1 MATAWSRFRPIVSA
15 WWQRPNLWL
24 LLAVC
29 GLLLYA
35 RRPDA
40 FHNPQF
46 WAEDGYFFERNHV
59 VGATAIIQ
67 PYNGYLHLVPRLIAA
82 VAGYADPAWIP
93 ACYVGAAF
101 LLTLWVAAYTQS
113 QRLHFRAAAGV
124 ALAVVLVPDCPDVL
138 LNLPNLQSILGVGLL
153 LLLISD
159 DPDSPARL
167 IHDVAVVVLLGL
179 TGPFIIAFFPLFAW
193 RAWKRR
199 HRPASPSI
207 ALAALAAVCAVIQTW
222 MIITHPL
229 PPEADPTI
237 DAAWIFAV
245 PGARLAGSLFAGA
258 FVLKSTSVPVLVLL
272 SAVTL
277 IGAHRLAKHLRHLQ
291 TEFYVLLAGG
301 LFLLLSVL
309 FRGRHVLTEL
319 AGAGYGSR
327 YFYAPQLV
335 LLWLLVESAAG
346 PSRPA
351 WIARSL
357 LVAALCTN
365 LPRLREPALTDL
377 HWENYAPRIQAN
389 ENVVIPINP
398 EGWSIPLH
406 PGK

>member
-207 ALAALAAVCAVIQTW
+207 AQHRPGRAGCRMCRDPDMDDHYSSPAAGSRSHDRRRLDFRRSRRAAC
-222 MIITHPL
+222 
-229 PPEADPTI
+229 
-237 DAAWIFAV
+237 WIFI
-245 PGARLAGSLFAGA
+245 RGSLRP
-258 FVLKSTSVPVLVLL
+258 K
-272 SAVTL
+272 
-277 IGAHRLAKHLRHLQ
+277 KHLRPGPGPSQCRHIDRRPPAGK
-291 TEFYVLLAGG
+291 TPPSPPDRVLCAPGGWFIPAAQRSVSRPPRPDRAGG
-301 LFLLLSVL
+301 RRIRVALFLRPPARSLVAA
-309 FRGRHVLTEL
+309 GRIGGWPKPAGLDRAFVARCCPVHESSPL
-319 AGAGYGSR
+319 AGAGPNGS
-327 YFYAPQLV
+327 
-335 LLWLLVESAAG
+335 
-346 PSRPA
+346 
-351 WIARSL
+351 SL
-357 LVAALCTN
+357 GELCAQN
-365 LPRLREPALTDL
+365 S
-377 HWENYAPRIQAN
+377 
-389 ENVVIPINP
+389 
-398 EGWSIPLH
+398 G
-406 PGK
+406 